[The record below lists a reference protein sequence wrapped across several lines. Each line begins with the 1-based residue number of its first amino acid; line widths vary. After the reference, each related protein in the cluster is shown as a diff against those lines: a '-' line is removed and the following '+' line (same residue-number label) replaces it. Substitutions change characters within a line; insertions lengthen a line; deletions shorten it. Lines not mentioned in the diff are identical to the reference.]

1 MHKRINL
8 TIEEDTLAQI
18 DEYANKLGLNRSS
31 FVSMCCLE
39 KIKNDNSFIKS
50 NYKCGIKNFK
60 KENFVR
66 RIEKIILGENR

>member
-39 KIKNDNSFIKS
+39 KIKNDKLMKDMPK
-50 NYKCGIKNFK
+50 YLKA
-60 KENFVR
+60 
-66 RIEKIILGENR
+66 IEKILDSNVK